1 MNNSELSRILSPLL
15 LFVFHVT
22 YLITSSP
29 DPFLKK
35 WLEGSFSFFL
45 ALVLCNI
52 IRANVLARQNRSES
66 PETAEHGQDDT
77 QRDSDP

>member
-15 LFVFHVT
+15 LFVFHVI

-52 IRANVLARQNRSES
+52 IRSRIVASKDREDSIADD
-66 PETAEHGQDDT
+66 QDD
-77 QRDSDP
+77 RDAE